1 MKIGILVES
10 FPRVSETWLANQI
23 IDLIERGNE
32 VDIYSIYPSKDQ
44 IVHQQV
50 KANKLIE
57 KTQYFFYPKG
67 NTKYRFWL
75 TLKFVFTNLNK
86 ANPKRTIKGLKSI
99 LSRKIETL
107 FGFNYIFLNG
117 IQDLDILHAHFGEI
131 GVFAAKMK
139 RAGLIPKAKIVVSFH
154 GHDIFPFKKE
164 TYQKEY
170 QIFKDF
176 SNALLV
182 NSPYSKK
189 LLKAIIPF
197 QKIKLIPVGLDCS
210 YFSSF
215 NKNYREGISILFVG
229 RLVFWKGPQLA
240 LEIFKSLS
248 ILRPDIQLNMIGDG
262 DLKMKLLDEINKNN
276 MGNQVRLLGAL
287 SQDEIIRY
295 MDSSDIF
302 LYPAKYETSS
312 GAVDTQ
318 GLVIQEAQAMELP
331 VICSDV
337 GGIKYG
343 MVDGETGFLVKE
355 GDIDGFLEK
364 IQLLIDQ
371 SDLREKMGKAGRAF
385 VKKYFDSKVIGDQ
398 LESVYAEVLNEG

>member
-1 MKIGILVES
+1 M
-10 FPRVSETWLANQI
+10 
-23 IDLIERGNE
+23 
-32 VDIYSIYPSKDQ
+32 
-44 IVHQQV
+44 
-50 KANKLIE
+50 
-57 KTQYFFYPKG
+57 
-67 NTKYRFWL
+67 
-75 TLKFVFTNLNK
+75 
-86 ANPKRTIKGLKSI
+86 
-99 LSRKIETL
+99 SRKIETL